1 MARALASKT
10 VKDLMEEA
18 MAEYA
23 VESMRAIPDLRDG
36 LKTVQR
42 CILWSAEEAGL
53 KPDRPHMKV
62 AEHAGITMAY
72 HPHAQA
78 DGAIVELAQEWK
90 RGMPLIDI
98 SGNRGNISGAPA
110 AAGRYINS
118 RQSKEGAMLC
128 SELSHRPVPFTKSY
142 SGKDMPRVL
151 PSRFPNAL
159 AIGQKGIAEA
169 MATTIL
175 PHSPIELID
184 GALKVLEDESM
195 TPKKLAKAVKGPDF
209 PMGGYLVE
217 PAEAAVQE
225 AECGQA
231 RYVSCGKWEVHEGKE
246 PYIEIVEPPF
256 DIDIT
261 SLLESMAA
269 ALELVKKPLK
279 VTAIESIGAEDKC
292 DIKISMARGSTAA
305 DMEKVVSYLRS
316 KSKLEMKLSCTN
328 RMLWAGH
335 PLVHGTLG
343 FLKNWLEF
351 RLGVLKAV
359 WSSEMDALKADLSRV
374 NAKLM
379 LIDKRDEVVKLAMQA
394 NKSSEELAEK
404 LSSKLGFEKE
414 QAAYIAGMALWRLS
428 KPIGDELKKLNEKKA
443 ELESG
448 IAIRQERL
456 DDDGIAK
463 AAMAD
468 DLRAVRAELVELGYG
483 KRKTQIIKAAEEI
496 EDVKAEA
503 SDLIEKKRVVAVVT
517 ESQAMHKIGKK
528 AFDNQAVASGA
539 PLFSKPCWTTD
550 FAVAISSNGFAI
562 LKLAD
567 DLPQATLDGGKSL
580 EMLSRSMSG
589 LESSDTFVGGAI
601 ASGEKKAADD
611 VLVMVTKHGRLK
623 AISLPSIVPDMKSH
637 AWKKKALP
645 AFGVSDGD
653 AVVIAKQMK
662 RSEMAGA
669 EVEAVLLARGKEK
682 AVSFKLSKIADRSDT
697 LSKSRGMQAFNT
709 KNGEWEM
716 LSACLTGL
724 DEGNDEQS
732 EDGGNDEA

>member
-1 MARALASKT
+1 MANAIAAKS
-10 VKDLMEEA
+10 VKDIMEEA

-128 SELSHRPVPFTKSY
+128 SELVHRPVPFTTSY

-151 PSRFPNAL
+151 PSRFPVAL

-184 GALKVLEDESM
+184 GARKVIEDESM
-195 TPKKLAKAVKGPDF
+195 TPKKLAKVIKGPDF

-225 AECGQA
+225 AESGQA
-231 RYVSCGKWEVHEGKE
+231 RYVSCGKWEVHEGRD
-246 PYIEIVEPPF
+246 PHIEITEPPF
-256 DIDIT
+256 DTDVV
-261 SLLESMAA
+261 SLLESMAS
-269 ALELVKKPLK
+269 ALEPVKKPLK
-279 VTAIESIGAEDKC
+279 VAAIESVGAEDRC
-292 DIKISMARGSTAA
+292 DIRISMARGSTAE

-328 RMLWAGH
+328 RMLWKGH
-335 PLVHGTLG
+335 PLVHGTLD
-343 FLKNWLEF
+343 FLKRWAEF
-351 RLGVLKAV
+351 RLETLRGV
-359 WSSEMDALKADLSRV
+359 WSSELEALKSDLSRV
-374 NAKLM
+374 DAKLM

-428 KPIGDELKKLNEKKA
+428 KPIGDELEKLNEKKA
-443 ELESG
+443 SLESA
-448 IAIRQERL
+448 IAEREERL
-456 DDDGIAK
+456 ADEQAAK
-463 AAMAD
+463 AAMVD
-468 DLRAVRAELVELGYG
+468 DLMEARAELVELGYG
-483 KRKTQIIKAAEEI
+483 KRKSEIIKAAEEI
-496 EDVKAEA
+496 EEVKADA
-503 SDLIEKKRVVAVVT
+503 ADLIEKKRAVAVVT
-517 ESQAMHKIGKK
+517 SSQAMHKIGVK
-528 AFDNQAVASGA
+528 AFANQQQASAA

-550 FAVAISSNGFAI
+550 FVVAITAGGLAVM
-562 LKLAD
+562 KLVD
-567 DLPQATLDGGKSL
+567 GLPQATLDGGKSL
-580 EMLSRSMSG
+580 EALSRSMSG
-589 LESSDTFVGGAI
+589 LESSDMFVGGAI
-601 ASGEKKAADD
+601 ASSEKKAADD
-611 VLVMVTKHGRLK
+611 VLVMLTKHGRLK
-623 AISLPSIVPDMKSH
+623 AISLPSIVPDMRSH
-637 AWKKKALP
+637 SWKKKALP
-645 AFGVSDGD
+645 AFGLPDGD
-653 AVVIAKQMK
+653 SVILVKQMA
-662 RSEMAGA
+662 RSEMADA
-669 EVEAVLLARGKEK
+669 KIEVKLAVRGKEK
-682 AVSFKLSKIADRSDT
+682 AVSFSLSKAESRSDT
-697 LSKSRGMQAFNT
+697 LSKSRGMQAVNT
-709 KNGEWEM
+709 KKGEWEVISAEVAG
-716 LSACLTGL
+716 LSDAMESNGEIGED
-724 DEGNDEQS
+724 DE
-732 EDGGNDEA
+732 